1 MTTRVILLLLGFL
14 APVLADAQITVEDCV
29 SKAQDNYPLIKKYG
43 LLDATADV
51 DLSEINQSWL
61 PRIGVY
67 GQATVQ
73 NNVPSFPDALS
84 GVLEQM
90 GQSIKGLGKVQ
101 YKVGVDMSQTLWDG
115 GLSAARREVA
125 RKQEAV
131 KQRSLDVEMY
141 AVRQRVES
149 IYFAILLAEEYA
161 AQSEVTRNLL
171 DQNLERLRSMQRNGV
186 AMQSDVD
193 MLEAQLLTVTQG
205 LTQTRSGIDGYRR
218 VLGLFIGES
227 LDGLELQKPS
237 AGMPVTRESDRPEL
251 KLFDSRLDANSAAYR
266 LSDTA
271 LMPKV
276 GLFAQAYYGYPG
288 LNYFQS
294 MMNRDLSFNLLA
306 GVKVSWNIDSF
317 YSKRSNGRRK
327 ALAALDINADKE
339 LFLFNS
345 NLQTASQTEAIE
357 GLRDVMKDDARI
369 VQLRE
374 NVRRT
379 AEVQLDNGVIDI
391 TALLT
396 KIADEDMAKLNA
408 RLHEIQ
414 LLKEIY
420 NLKYTLN
427 R

>member
-73 NNVPSFPDALS
+73 NNIPSFPDALS